1 MASVIFG
8 VPPSSVTSDQ
18 RDLGKQAILGL
29 SYGMGADKFRTSCM
43 LKGMNISNSLAERA
57 KNAFREKH
65 ARMVQLWYQIDRF
78 TKEATMFWAGGG
90 VYQAGRIKISG
101 TKMGGTRCLLVQ
113 LPSGRQL
120 YYREPMIVDGQ
131 LTYFGQIPMTQTWG
145 RIKLYGAK
153 IFENVCQAIAADLMS
168 YGARRAESNWMVPF
182 ALIHDQALAIQ
193 TAGQKPDQFA
203 AALQQLP
210 PWATGLPLK
219 AEAKLTEYY
228 QK

>member
-1 MASVIFG
+1 MRPITKAAYLAISQGASAAEIAAVYGDPVEVIASCVRHFIHEDGSKMLDADYNAIEARIACWAANETNALEEYVRGVDRYRLMASVIFG

-90 VYQAGRIKISG
+90 VYQAEIGRAH
-101 TKMGGTRCLLVQ
+101 V
-113 LPSGRQL
+113 
-120 YYREPMIVDGQ
+120 
-131 LTYFGQIPMTQTWG
+131 
-145 RIKLYGAK
+145 
-153 IFENVCQAIAADLMS
+153 
-168 YGARRAESNWMVPF
+168 
-182 ALIHDQALAIQ
+182 
-193 TAGQKPDQFA
+193 
-203 AALQQLP
+203 
-210 PWATGLPLK
+210 
-219 AEAKLTEYY
+219 
-228 QK
+228 